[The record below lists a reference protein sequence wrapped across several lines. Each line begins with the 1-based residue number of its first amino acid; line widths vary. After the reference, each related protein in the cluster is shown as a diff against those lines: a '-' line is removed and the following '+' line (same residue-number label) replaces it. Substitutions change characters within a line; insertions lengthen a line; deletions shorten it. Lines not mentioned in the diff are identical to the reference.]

1 MSPAPENSLR
11 QMYRRTSFGE
21 RSTVV
26 TSDGQEAAPPGVDF
40 TEATSNGW
48 CQSTFVASAEAST
61 SKVSSLMGSG
71 KWSMSPSV
79 LSAAHASASVCDGT
93 GPRLRLLGS
102 VSIHLRNA
110 ACLLYTSDAAD
121 E

>member
-11 QMYRRTSFGE
+11 QMYRRTSSGE

-79 LSAAHASASVCDGT
+79 LSAAHASASVWDGT
-93 GPRLRLLGS
+93 GPRLRLLG
-102 VSIHLRNA
+102 R
-110 ACLLYTSDAAD
+110 CLLYTSDDAD
-121 E
+121 